1 MHDCVQIGLNME
13 KLRNRIKRPF
23 TIKIEFTRG
32 CNFSCK
38 FCPIDV
44 LKMYS
49 KNKKFLDVKTCM
61 TIAKQI
67 KSVNPDG
74 RIELTMRGE
83 PTLNPDMLANLTILR
98 SKLPNVQIS
107 MFTNGALFFKN
118 PTMVMNI
125 IDAGVNIL
133 NIDCYNGT
141 YDRFHKI
148 ASDIVTVYS
157 DIELKD
163 FRTFSAYK
171 RHKHGNALRV
181 INLVPDIQE
190 GEVDVRQIHN
200 NAGNVNPEYL
210 KNLPGY
216 VKHKLP
222 MERRC
227 ARPFHELVVTYDGEV
242 LICCQD
248 WQAEYMLGNVFDN
261 TLEEIWWGKEHWK
274 ILRSLYKKDRGNVTP
289 CDKCDYKG
297 GYRLGL
303 LHNPYEDF
311 QW

>member
-1 MHDCVQIGLNME
+1 MIDY
-13 KLRNRIKRPF
+13 KNRIKRPY

-49 KNKKFLDVKTCM
+49 KDKKFLSDETCRI
-61 TIAKQI
+61 IASQI

-83 PTLNPDMLANLTILR
+83 PTLNPKMMTNLNILR
-98 SKLPNVQIS
+98 ETLPNVQIS
-107 MFTNGALFFKN
+107 MFTNGAVFFKD
-118 PTMVMNI
+118 PDMILDI
-125 IDAGVNIL
+125 IDVGVNIL

-141 YDRFHKI
+141 YDRFYAI
-148 ASDIVTVYS
+148 ANDIISVGHD
-157 DIELKD
+157 DIILED
-163 FRTFSAYK
+163 FRSFSAYK
-171 RHKHGNALRV
+171 RHRNGNKLHV

-248 WQAEYMLGNVFDN
+248 WQAQYMLGNVFDN
-261 TLEEIWWGKEHWK
+261 TLEEIWWGKSHWL
-274 ILRSLYKKDRGNVTP
+274 ILRSLYKKDRGSMIP
-289 CDKCDYKG
+289 CDRCDYKG

-303 LHNPYEDF
+303 LHDPYKDIAE
-311 QW
+311 W

>member
-1 MHDCVQIGLNME
+1 MIDY
-13 KLRNRIKRPF
+13 KNRIKRPY

-49 KNKKFLDVKTCM
+49 KYKMFMPYTTCRI
-61 TIAKQI
+61 IAQQI

-83 PTLNPDMLANLTILR
+83 PTLNPDMLANLNTLR
-98 SKLPNVQIS
+98 ETLPNIQIS
-107 MFTNGALFFKN
+107 MFTNGAVFFKN
-118 PTMVMNI
+118 PNMIVNI
-125 IDAGVNIL
+125 IDSGVNIL
-133 NIDCYNGT
+133 NIDCYNNT
-141 YDRFHKI
+141 YDRFYAI
-148 ASDIVTVYS
+148 ANEIVKNEN

-171 RHKHGNALRV
+171 RHRNGNKLRV

-248 WQAEYMLGNVFDN
+248 WQAQNVLGNIFDN
-261 TLEEIWWGKEHWK
+261 TLEELWWGKEHWK
-274 ILRSLYKKDRGNVTP
+274 ILRSLYKKDRGSMIPCNV
-289 CDKCDYKG
+289 CDYCG

-303 LHNPYEDF
+303 LHDPYKDIAE
-311 QW
+311 W

>member
-1 MHDCVQIGLNME
+1 MTDY
-13 KLRNRIKRPF
+13 KNRIKRPF

-49 KNKKFLDVKTCM
+49 KDKKFLDPDTCRI
-61 TIAKQI
+61 IANQI

-83 PTLNPDMLANLTILR
+83 PTLNPDMLSNLNILR
-98 SKLPNVQIS
+98 ETLPNIQIS

-118 PTMVMNI
+118 PNMIMNI

-141 YDRFHKI
+141 YGRFTAI
-148 ASDIVTVYS
+148 ANDIISVGNDDV
-157 DIELKD
+157 ILED
-163 FRTFSAYK
+163 FRSFSAYK
-171 RHKHGNALRV
+171 RHRNGNKLRV

-227 ARPFHELVVTYDGEV
+227 ARPFHELVVTYDGDV

-248 WQAEYMLGNVFDN
+248 WQAQNVLGNVFDN
-261 TLEEIWWGKEHWK
+261 TLEELWWGKSHWL
-274 ILRSLYKKDRGNVTP
+274 ILRSLYKKDRGSMVP

-303 LHNPYEDF
+303 LHNPHKDVSE
-311 QW
+311 W